1 MNSATRLK
9 KVLFS
14 VNTSK
19 EASGLKTYMRVFGV
33 DHWSRVAYKLS
44 MCDRQVDALETH
56 NIDKE
61 AIKLLRQFFTYSI
74 LASNMTVQKN
84 SIPTCLMVL
93 NSVEGMLPDEKV
105 DDADITA
112 LAELVQSLE
121 AMLEAANLPDEHVE
135 IIQRYIEEMRDAFAD
150 LELGGVEAFEHHV
163 ITASGMVALY
173 HDAFSEH
180 SPIVETVN
188 KIFKQSTAV
197 ISNASTWYGA
207 LGAGIL
213 LLGSK

>member
-9 KVLFS
+9 KILSRVKAS
-14 VNTSK
+14 ND
-19 EASGLKTYMRVFGV
+19 ASGLKTYKRIFEV

-44 MCDRQVDALETH
+44 MCDKQVDVLETH
-56 NIDKE
+56 NIDQD
-61 AIKLLRQFFTYSI
+61 AIKLLRQFFTYGI
-74 LASNMTVQKN
+74 LASNMAQQKN
-84 SIPTCLMVL
+84 DIPSCLMVL
-93 NSVEGMLPDEKV
+93 NSIEGLLPEENV

-121 AMLEAANLPDEHVE
+121 AMLETANLPDEHVE
-135 IIQRYIEEMRDAFAD
+135 IIRRYIEEMRDAFAD

-163 ITASGMVALY
+163 VTASGMVALY
-173 HDAFSEH
+173 HEAFSGH
-180 SPIVETVN
+180 SPISEAVN
-188 KIFKQSTAV
+188 NIFKQSTAV

-213 LLGSK
+213 LLSSK